1 MWIST
6 MSKPKVAG
14 KQNSCTCVFVSYI
27 KATAGMKSWKLPWAF
42 CSVLTKLTWLQ
53 TSAVLYSMYDIVCLM
68 SSLTKMHPIH
78 MYSGD

>member
-1 MWIST
+1 

-42 CSVLTKLTWLQ
+42 CSVLTKLPWLQ
-53 TSAVLYSMYDIVCLM
+53 TFAVLYSTYVR
-68 SSLTKMHPIH
+68 
-78 MYSGD
+78 YSVSDVLLDKDASHTYVQC